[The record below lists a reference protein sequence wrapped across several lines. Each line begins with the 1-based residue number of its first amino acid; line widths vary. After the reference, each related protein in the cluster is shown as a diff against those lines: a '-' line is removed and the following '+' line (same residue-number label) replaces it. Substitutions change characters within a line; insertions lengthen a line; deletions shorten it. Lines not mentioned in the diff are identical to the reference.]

1 MKNLVLMIVIMILLS
16 LVVAYGISWAF
27 MVDFTW
33 RYLIGFYLCVCAVRM
48 SLSDVITLNTIIK
61 TNSYDLIEKRI
72 QQMLDKALDKSLE
85 RFADTQN
92 KQNGTAK

>member
-1 MKNLVLMIVIMILLS
+1 
-16 LVVAYGISWAF
+16 
-27 MVDFTW
+27 
-33 RYLIGFYLCVCAVRM
+33 M